1 MWQIFNLWPSSGV
14 IVDNVSNVRKMS
26 KTGEKIP
33 QKEESVQNDVVVN
46 VQNVNGGGHVN
57 AETPSIPKRR

>member
-1 MWQIFNLWPSSGV
+1 
-14 IVDNVSNVRKMS
+14 MS

-33 QKEESVQNDVVVN
+33 QKEESVQNDVDVN